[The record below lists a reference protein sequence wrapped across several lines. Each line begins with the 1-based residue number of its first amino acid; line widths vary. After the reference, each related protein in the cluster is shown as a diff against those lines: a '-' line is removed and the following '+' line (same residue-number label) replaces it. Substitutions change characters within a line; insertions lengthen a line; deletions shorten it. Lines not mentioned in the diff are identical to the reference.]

1 MKIERIPLTR
11 EQETL
16 ELYETQLAA
25 WRDIN
30 QKMSDLRSTAKSL
43 YSFENPFNNKLA
55 ESSDEF
61 AITAEPG
68 RDASFGSFKIDVIS
82 PATADRFISNEAD
95 KKATVPK
102 GNYVY
107 EIGEKTISMSWK
119 GGKLA
124 DFVTSLN
131 KRGGKTLKASL
142 VNVSSDKQA
151 LLLESLVTGK
161 ENRLIFKD
169 KALDYALETGM
180 LQKSKA
186 NIVSFANDKSTFV
199 SPPADDGTQY
209 SEGLP
214 ELSSDSIEEKDG
226 KSYLPPRSGFEIKIP
241 DEVLADKDSI
251 ISFSVAVST
260 LEHDITKDLQ
270 QKAESSIEADDTSF
284 SAPELPPAGSISFAG
299 VTIFNNPS
307 NVYLDEE
314 SSTQE
319 TFVQI
324 DPVEDDSFVYLK
336 SADGT
341 ETFFDISQFPVNK
354 DTGETMVSFPL
365 KDYPDTV
372 AIIIRNRNTG
382 KAVSVS
388 EIQAE
393 PEKKDGFDYE
403 AVNPITVASDAEF
416 KYEGITI
423 TRPNNTVDDVV
434 PYVTL
439 HINEKTDK
447 TATINIKP
455 DKEAAKDAL
464 ITFIGKYNQTLAEMN
479 ILSQNKPELIAELEY
494 LTEDEKESK
503 AKRLGLFQSDYT
515 LSGGKSSLQRAISG
529 NYKYSENAE
538 ITMLSQIGIST
549 NASGTAGTY
558 NASQVRGYLEVDEK
572 KLDSSLENHLDEIK
586 NLFGFDSDGD
596 LIIDSGIGYLV
607 DKQLTAWVQS
617 GGLIA
622 SRTSTLDTKI
632 QSSKKKIATLE
643 TQLQSKESEL
653 KRKYSQ
659 MESSLNSLQSQ
670 SDSINNTFNRSN
682 N

>member
-16 ELYETQLAA
+16 EMYETQQAA

-30 QKMSDLRSTAKSL
+30 QKMSDLRSSAKSL

-55 ESSDEF
+55 ESSDEM

-68 RDASFGSFKIDVIS
+68 RDASFGSFKVDVIS
-82 PATADRFISNEAD
+82 PATADRFISSEMD
-95 KKATVPK
+95 KKASVPK
-102 GNYVY
+102 GTYTY
-107 EIGEKTISMSWK
+107 QIGEKTISMVWK

-131 KRGGKTLKASL
+131 KRGGKSLKASL

-151 LLLESLVTGK
+151 LLLESQVTGK
-161 ENRLIFKD
+161 ENKLIFKD
-169 KALDYALETGM
+169 TALSYAVETGM

-186 NIVSFANDKSTFV
+186 NIITFATDDS
-199 SPPADDGTQY
+199 SISAPPSEEVQ
-209 SEGLP
+209 SEGLD
-214 ELSSDSIEEKDG
+214 ELSMDGIEEKDG
-226 KSYLPPRSGFEIKIP
+226 KSYLPPRTGFEIKIP
-241 DEVLADKDSI
+241 EEVLNDKDSI
-251 ISFSVAVST
+251 ISFSVAVSPV
-260 LEHDITKDLQ
+260 EHDITENLQ
-270 QKAESSIEADDTSF
+270 QLTTVEETENSVDSF

-307 NVYLDEE
+307 DTYLENE
-314 SSTQE
+314 PITQE
-319 TFVQI
+319 TVVQVA
-324 DPVEDDSFVYLK
+324 PVEDDSFVYLK

-341 ETFFDISQFPVNK
+341 ETYFDISQFPINQE
-354 DTGETMVSFPL
+354 TGETMVSFPL

-388 EIQAE
+388 QMQAE
-393 PEKKDGFDYE
+393 PSKKNDFEYE

-423 TRPNNTVDDVV
+423 TRASNTVDDVV
-434 PYVTL
+434 PNVTL
-439 HINEKTDK
+439 HINDKTDK
-447 TATINIKP
+447 TATINIKA
-455 DKEAAKDAL
+455 DTESAKDAL

-494 LTEDEKESK
+494 LTEDEKETK
-503 AKRLGLFQSDYT
+503 TKRLGLFQSDYT
-515 LSGGKSSLQRAISG
+515 LSGGKSSLQRALSG
-529 NYKYSENAE
+529 NYKYSEDAE

-586 NLFGFDSDGD
+586 NLFGYDSDGD

-607 DKQLTAWVQS
+607 DKQLSAWVQS

-622 SRTSTLDTKI
+622 SRTATLDTKI